1 MRNWVI
7 LMLMVVVSVPAE
19 AQNSGNI
26 NLGMILK
33 QVGAYHPTAKQA
45 ALLPRQGSA
54 YLRYARGGF
63 DPKVFFEQR
72 EKTFKTENY
81 YTETSAGINIP
92 TWYGLD
98 LKAGYEKNDGLYLS
112 PDMKTPTNGL
122 SYVGIDIPL
131 LRNMLTDKRR
141 TGLRQAQLFKEQSEA
156 MRLELLNELAQQ
168 VVQDYAGWYFAWQE
182 KEICRQAVALLN
194 ERMNAIRFEY
204 QAGSKSAADTIETSA
219 QLGSFNILYR
229 NANVKEYK
237 SRLMLSAHLW
247 NENTEPVNIKDNM
260 VPDFTGL
267 DFLDSMLTAFP
278 DTLVSEGIQQLQ
290 PGLQIMDLYVQKNKL
305 EMQLNKQAML
315 PEINVK
321 YRALS
326 PGKFDFPEG
335 SSMRMNSTFGLGINS
350 SLFLRK
356 ERGEYELSRIAWQE
370 SGYKLQQKIRE
381 TTQKV
386 GGLYREAITYA
397 NLSRD
402 FAVISGQYQQL
413 YENEKTRFNAGD
425 ATVFMVNMRETR
437 WIETRLKLNEYRQ
450 KQVQSATL
458 YLEMA
463 GVIGR
468 IF

>member
-1 MRNWVI
+1 MRYCLI
-7 LMLMVVVSVPAE
+7 LMWVVGIFAPAK
-19 AQNSGNI
+19 AQNSGSI
-26 NLGMILK
+26 NLGIILK
-33 QVGAYHPTAKQA
+33 QVGAFHPTAKQA
-45 ALLPRQGSA
+45 ALLPKQGSA

-72 EKTFKTENY
+72 EKTFKSENY
-81 YTETSAGINIP
+81 YTETAAGISVP
-92 TWYGLD
+92 TWIGPD
-98 LKAGYEKNDGLYLS
+98 LKAGFEKNDGLYLS
-112 PDMKTPTNGL
+112 PDMKTPDNGL
-122 SYVGIDIPL
+122 SYVGVDIPL
-131 LRNMLTDKRR
+131 FRNMVTDKRR

-182 KEICRQAVALLN
+182 KEICRQAVTLLN
-194 ERMNAIRFEY
+194 ERMSAIRFEY

-229 NANVKEYK
+229 NAYVKEFK
-237 SRLMLSAHLW
+237 NRLMLSAHLW
-247 NENTEPVNIKDNM
+247 NENNEPVYINNNIN
-260 VPDFTGL
+260 PEYTGL
-267 DFLDSMLTAFP
+267 DFLDSMLLAFP
-278 DTLVSEGIQQLQ
+278 DSVVSSSIQQLQ

-305 EMQLNKQAML
+305 EMQLNRQAML
-315 PEINVK
+315 PEINLK

-326 PGKFDFPEG
+326 PGNFEFPAG
-335 SSMRMNSTFGLGINS
+335 NSLRMNSTFGIGFSS

-356 ERGEYELSRIAWQE
+356 ERGEYELSKFAWQE
-370 SGYKLQQKIRE
+370 SGFKLQQKIRE
-381 TTQKV
+381 TAQKV
-386 GGLYREAITYA
+386 GGYYQEAITYA
-397 NLSRD
+397 TISRD
-402 FAVISGQYQQL
+402 FTSISEQYQQL

-450 KQVQSATL
+450 KQVQSATQ
-458 YLEMA
+458 YLQLA

>member
-1 MRNWVI
+1 MW
-7 LMLMVVVSVPAE
+7 MVGIFAPAE
-19 AQNSGNI
+19 AQDSGSI
-26 NLGMILK
+26 NLGIILK
-33 QVGAYHPTAKQA
+33 QVGAFHPAAKQA
-45 ALLPRQGSA
+45 ALLPKQGSA

-72 EKTFKTENY
+72 EKTFKSENY
-81 YTETSAGINIP
+81 YTETAAGISVP
-92 TWYGLD
+92 TWIGPD
-98 LKAGYEKNDGLYLS
+98 LKAGFEKNDGLYLS
-112 PDMKTPTNGL
+112 PDMKTPDNGL
-122 SYVGIDIPL
+122 SYVGVDIPL
-131 LRNMLTDKRR
+131 FRNMVTDKRR

-168 VVQDYAGWYFAWQE
+168 VVEDYAGWYFAWQE
-182 KEICRQAVALLN
+182 KEICRQAVTLLK
-194 ERMNAIRFEY
+194 ERMSAIRFEY

-229 NANVKEYK
+229 NAYVKEYK
-237 SRLMLSAHLW
+237 NRLMLSAHLW
-247 NENTEPVNIKDNM
+247 NENNEPVYINNN
-260 VPDFTGL
+260 VNPEYTGL
-267 DFLDSMLTAFP
+267 DFLDSMLMAFP
-278 DTLVSEGIQQLQ
+278 DTVVSSSIQQLQ

-305 EMQLNKQAML
+305 EMQLNRQAML
-315 PEINVK
+315 PEINLK

-326 PGKFDFPEG
+326 PGNFEFPAG
-335 SSMRMNSTFGLGINS
+335 NSLRMNSTFGIGFSS

-356 ERGEYELSRIAWQE
+356 ERGEYELSKFAWQE
-370 SGYKLQQKIRE
+370 SGFKLQQKIRE

-386 GGLYREAITYA
+386 GGYYQEAITYA
-397 NLSRD
+397 TISRD
-402 FAVISGQYQQL
+402 FASISEQYQQL

-450 KQVQSATL
+450 KQVQSATQ
-458 YLEMA
+458 YLQLA